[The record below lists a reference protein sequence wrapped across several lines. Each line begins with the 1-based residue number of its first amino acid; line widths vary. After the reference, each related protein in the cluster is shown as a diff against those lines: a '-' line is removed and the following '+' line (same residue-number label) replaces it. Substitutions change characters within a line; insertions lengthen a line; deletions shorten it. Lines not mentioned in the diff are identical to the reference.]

1 MTIAYI
7 AFGSNLGE
15 PIENFREAL
24 HRLSRV
30 VTIKKCSE
38 VYETKPYGELS
49 QANFLNAVVSISTCF
64 TPQELLSCLHRIEK
78 KMGRVRKEYWGP
90 RAIDLDI
97 LLYEDEEV
105 KEDNLQIPH
114 VELTKR
120 AFVLV
125 PLNEVYMEPLLL
137 GKEISEWIRETN
149 DFENVWL
156 AEESW

>member
-1 MTIAYI
+1 MAIAYI

-15 PIENFREAL
+15 PIENFREVL
-24 HRLSRV
+24 RRLSRV
-30 VTIKKCSE
+30 VTIRKRSE

-64 TPQELLSCLHRIEK
+64 TPQELLSCLQRIEK
-78 KMGRVRKEYWGP
+78 KMGRVRKERWGP
-90 RAIDLDI
+90 RTIDLDI
-97 LLYEDEEV
+97 LLYEDKEV
-105 KEDNLQIPH
+105 KEDYLQIPH